1 MQNWK
6 RTKYALKNNGCYK
19 KDYLVAIKV
28 AAHSIVG
35 VSGSLFAPVLSDQ
48 ALELETNTES
58 VEQVLMQMPK
68 FKQTVKTTIA
78 WLQAVSDELG

>member
-1 MQNWK
+1 MQHWK

-35 VSGSLFAPVLSDQ
+35 VSGSLFTPVLSDQ

-58 VEQVLMQMPK
+58 VEQVLIQTPT
-68 FKQTVKTTIA
+68 FEQTVKATIA
-78 WLQAVSDELG
+78 WLKAVSDVLG

>member
-1 MQNWK
+1 MAA
-6 RTKYALKNNGCYK
+6 TK

-58 VEQVLMQMPK
+58 VEQVLIQTPK
-68 FKQTVKTTIA
+68 FEQTVKATIA
-78 WLQAVSDELG
+78 WLKAVSDELG

>member
-1 MQNWK
+1 MQHWK

-35 VSGSLFAPVLSDQ
+35 VSGSLFTPVLSDQ
-48 ALELETNTES
+48 ALKLETNTES
-58 VEQVLMQMPK
+58 VEQVLIQTPT
-68 FKQTVKTTIA
+68 FEQTVKATIA
-78 WLQAVSDELG
+78 WLKAVSDVLG

>member
-35 VSGSLFAPVLSDQ
+35 VSGLLFAPVLSDQ
-48 ALELETNTES
+48 ALKLETNTES
-58 VEQVLMQMPK
+58 VEQDLIQIPK
-68 FKQTVKTTIA
+68 FEQTVKATIA
-78 WLQAVSDELG
+78 WLKAVSDELG